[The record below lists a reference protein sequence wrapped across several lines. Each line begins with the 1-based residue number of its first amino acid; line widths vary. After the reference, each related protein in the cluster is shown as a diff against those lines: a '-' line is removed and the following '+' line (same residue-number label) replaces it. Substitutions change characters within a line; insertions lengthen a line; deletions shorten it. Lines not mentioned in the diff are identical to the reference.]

1 MADDERLE
9 ASDDLTISEV
19 AVACDVDR
27 KDIERR
33 LRHGEFPNAW
43 RAVTENGASSFQP
56 VWRIPLAD
64 LRAVGLK
71 PDATRVQPRAR
82 PVQTNGTP
90 VQTSATPVQTNAT
103 PVQTSATPVQTSATP
118 VQTNGTEVAHLR
130 TELDE
135 WQRRALVAEALAEER
150 LRALADARQALHA
163 LATAVQRPHRD
174 APAVE
179 LPTDEPEEGAPE
191 TVRTRGNWL
200 L

>member
-90 VQTSATPVQTNAT
+90 VQTSATPVQTN
-103 PVQTSATPVQTSATP
+103 
-118 VQTNGTEVAHLR
+118 GTEVAHLR